1 MRDRRF
7 VNVISLIHCVLK
19 VASAYSFVVVVPY
32 VSLAKKE
39 GISQHEIFI
48 TLSIWILG
56 IFIVRYINTCLE
68 NYLSVY
74 YNDFR
79 QSENRIL
86 LNSIMEISYEHLE
99 KSEYLDAYQ
108 KALNALRRN
117 FTGIEGMLRKFYE
130 LIVAVINLLISVVIC
145 SELDIRFIV
154 IILIFSCLSCTV
166 NLFSTKKKHD
176 IKVAIAPKER
186 YSNIISSML
195 LNLKYQVGFRRSHAR
210 TLMLNQYDEA
220 INECVINENK
230 GAKYE
235 LSVLSFSAILTVF
248 QNITLY
254 AVLLIA
260 LINGKIG
267 VAEWILYTGV
277 MGVMTGS
284 ISMLIKLLSDMRY
297 DSVLVDDYRYFME
310 NLLEKTYQKNDKR
323 IKESLETASIIEMKR
338 VSFQYPNANLPVIID
353 MDFKIYPGQHVAFV
367 GINGAG
373 KSTIINLI
381 SGLYTAQTGHIYLNG
396 INVKN
401 LDYAILSSQISV
413 AYQDSAIFPLTIA
426 ENIAMLP
433 QKSINMQKVI
443 EIAKILEID
452 DFIKALPNGY
462 ETYLSKDI
470 DSKGIFLS
478 GGQMQKI
485 SIARALY
492 RDTPIIILD
501 EPTSMLDPLAE
512 QNLFIRLNEYTI
524 GKTVIF
530 ITHRLTGTQ
539 FCEKILLI
547 DRGRIM
553 DHGSHQELMSHKGLY
568 AEMYNR
574 QKYYYE
580 RKEACND

>member
-1 MRDRRF
+1 
-7 VNVISLIHCVLK
+7 
-19 VASAYSFVVVVPY
+19 
-32 VSLAKKE
+32 
-39 GISQHEIFI
+39 
-48 TLSIWILG
+48 
-56 IFIVRYINTCLE
+56 
-68 NYLSVY
+68 
-74 YNDFR
+74 
-79 QSENRIL
+79 
-86 LNSIMEISYEHLE
+86 
-99 KSEYLDAYQ
+99 
-108 KALNALRRN
+108 
-117 FTGIEGMLRKFYE
+117 
-130 LIVAVINLLISVVIC
+130 
-145 SELDIRFIV
+145 
-154 IILIFSCLSCTV
+154 
-166 NLFSTKKKHD
+166 
-176 IKVAIAPKER
+176 
-186 YSNIISSML
+186 
-195 LNLKYQVGFRRSHAR
+195 
-210 TLMLNQYDEA
+210 
-220 INECVINENK
+220 
-230 GAKYE
+230 
-235 LSVLSFSAILTVF
+235 
-248 QNITLY
+248 
-254 AVLLIA
+254 
-260 LINGKIG
+260 
-267 VAEWILYTGV
+267 
-277 MGVMTGS
+277 
-284 ISMLIKLLSDMRY
+284 
-297 DSVLVDDYRYFME
+297 
-310 NLLEKTYQKNDKR
+310 
-323 IKESLETASIIEMKR
+323 MKR

-547 DRGRIM
+547 DHGRIM

-568 AEMYNR
+568 TEMYNR
-574 QKYYYE
+574 QKHYYE